1 MNSNGVLLP
10 WNNRGNCY
18 ENREETCSPCARW
31 QGQKAHSGCRSPILE
46 SETGENPMTPLQRL
60 QARIAELQAARDEVQ
75 SALDA
80 SPPAHTQPV
89 STVDWEA
96 RLSAARA
103 VDTLT
108 GANTA
113 ASIEAQRQAE
123 RLSAEK
129 EAKKALADSLKATQQ
144 REALSTLDRDIEA
157 ATGLLARSIADA
169 ARQRLPDC
177 ERRYQEACS
186 ARLEAAADLAGW
198 LSLCNRES
206 EAHRL
211 LREVGYAGDTLS
223 AIARRT
229 PALRAELLNEETENA

>member
-1 MNSNGVLLP
+1 
-10 WNNRGNCY
+10 
-18 ENREETCSPCARW
+18 
-31 QGQKAHSGCRSPILE
+31 
-46 SETGENPMTPLQRL
+46 MTPLQRL
-60 QARIAELQAARDEVQ
+60 QARIDELETARSAIQ
-75 SALDA
+75 SALDT

-89 STVDWEA
+89 STDWES

-157 ATGLLARSIADA
+157 AVGLLERSIANA

-186 ARLEAAADLAGW
+186 ARVSAAADLAGW
-198 LSLCNRES
+198 LALCGRES

-211 LREVGYAGDTLS
+211 LREVGYAGDTMS
-223 AIARRT
+223 AIARQT
-229 PALRAELLNEETENA
+229 PALRAELLEETENA